1 MQLFLREHALLPGT
15 WTSGNVCCVVC
26 VFRSTETMSKTVSY
40 RCKPWTS
47 GWHISNTQK
56 GMRGGA
62 KPQWR
67 AVPQSLNSG
76 GIVGGDL
83 DCTTTAYT
91 CSLHVCLP
99 TNQYST
105 AMCSW
110 SAMATHR
117 KWQQAKKAHIWNQSR
132 PKRLISSERGIPVY
146 TLCIALQWIIFMAK
160 ANNWLWNNN
169 SLKARNQKTMMSHQ

>member
-1 MQLFLREHALLPGT
+1 MMNEELKMDPFVRSFCASACWHFFFLRACTTAGHTDIWKCARPCMCLRVCFEIHRD
-15 WTSGNVCCVVC
+15 NVKDC
-26 VFRSTETMSKTVSY
+26 VSY
-40 RCKPWTS
+40 RCKPRTS
-47 GWHISNTQK
+47 GWHISNAQK

-76 GIVGGDL
+76 GIVGGDQ

-105 AMCSW
+105 IMCS
-110 SAMATHR
+110 
-117 KWQQAKKAHIWNQSR
+117 
-132 PKRLISSERGIPVY
+132 
-146 TLCIALQWIIFMAK
+146 
-160 ANNWLWNNN
+160 
-169 SLKARNQKTMMSHQ
+169 